1 LYERLVAH
9 GGKGVSVSGLGGNR
23 AGEMRITRFL
33 CGFRRCR
40 PGIPIDVGHL
50 FRSKSAGR
58 SD

>member
-1 LYERLVAH
+1 LGIERDALDIGCV
-9 GGKGVSVSGLGGNR
+9 
-23 AGEMRITRFL
+23 
-33 CGFRRCR
+33 FRRCR